1 MKYRTIGN
9 TGVQVSQICWGTD
22 MLGEWV
28 SLQEAEEI
36 IETLHHHSL
45 SLLDTADVYQ
55 QGQSERL
62 LGKLIQDDRN

>member
-36 IETLHHHSL
+36 IETLHYHSV

-55 QGQSERL
+55 
-62 LGKLIQDDRN
+62 

>member
-36 IETLHHHSL
+36 IETLTSCI
-45 SLLDTADVYQ
+45 V
-55 QGQSERL
+55 
-62 LGKLIQDDRN
+62 